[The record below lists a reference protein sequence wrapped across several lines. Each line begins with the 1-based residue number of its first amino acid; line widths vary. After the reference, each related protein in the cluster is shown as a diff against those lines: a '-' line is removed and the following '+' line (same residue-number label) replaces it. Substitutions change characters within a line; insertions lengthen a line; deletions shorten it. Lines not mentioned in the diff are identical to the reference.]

1 LILFWNKYI
10 FYKKKEKA
18 KVIIL
23 SILAGRPSSSNPPA
37 EFASPRPVAFVRSE
51 RHFISILKKSTYWPM
66 VIYTCSITY
75 RILWCAQFG
84 GDVLETLKIQQAASP
99 RVRIVVGRC
108 GGASQL
114 GKLIPVN
121 WCDGASYVR
130 NNNRT
135 HPSSCNERALEQYGP
150 RKRRAY
156 YIHRRL
162 ASFKKKK
169 NRRARSP
176 IDWKRMRRTR
186 AIPDDDCIV
195 CCWLFRCG
203 GQTKKSIERREL
215 FALFVGIVPYC
226 CRCVLPV
233 PSCVLLYMRVLFVWW
248 RQSRHIWTA
257 FASPSR

>member
-108 GGASQL
+108 GVVPA
-114 GKLIPVN
+114 N
-121 WCDGASYVR
+121 WESWF
-130 NNNRT
+130 
-135 HPSSCNERALEQYGP
+135 P
-150 RKRRAY
+150 
-156 YIHRRL
+156 
-162 ASFKKKK
+162 
-169 NRRARSP
+169 
-176 IDWKRMRRTR
+176 
-186 AIPDDDCIV
+186 
-195 CCWLFRCG
+195 
-203 GQTKKSIERREL
+203 
-215 FALFVGIVPYC
+215 
-226 CRCVLPV
+226 
-233 PSCVLLYMRVLFVWW
+233 
-248 RQSRHIWTA
+248 
-257 FASPSR
+257 